1 MKLTKILAAA
11 AVVAIGAT
19 AQAEDQTSATYCV
32 ITLPVVA
39 GYNLYGVA
47 VNPGDATYAEMLG
60 VAVNTRFIKTS
71 DGDTFDADSAAV
83 AKTAFWYKSGESG
96 SINSGDSGLIY
107 QFGVDASSGTDDYT
121 AVKGAVT
128 PMAFKKRLTL
138 ADFTETLSVNSYK
151 LNNAKANAVSV
162 WDAANQVY
170 VKYYYKDK
178 VGWRRPGSND
188 AVNASSVEIP
198 AGSAVFVQISSLAPA
213 NVTFTF

>member
-1 MKLTKILAAA
+1 MKLTKIFAAA

-19 AQAEDQTSATYCV
+19 AQAADQASDTYCV

-47 VNPGDATYAEMLG
+47 VNPGDATYAKMLG
-60 VAVNTRFIKTS
+60 VDANTEFIKTS
-71 DGDTFDADSAAV
+71 DGDTFNADSAAV
-83 AKTAFWYKSGESG
+83 AKTAFWYDSGASG
-96 SINSGDSGLIY
+96 SIY

-128 PMAFKKRLTL
+128 PMAFKKSLTL

-151 LNNAKANAVSV
+151 LNNAKSNAVSV
-162 WDAANQVY
+162 WNTTTQSY
-170 VKYYYKDK
+170 VKYYYKAGA
-178 VGWRRPGSND
+178 GWRVPGSN
-188 AVNASSVEIP
+188 AEVNATSVVIP
-198 AGSAVFVQISSLAPA
+198 AGSAVFVQISTLAPA